1 MLVLEARERPG
12 GRVEAARVDGG
23 RVVQAG
29 GEVFGHEHWA
39 YRELVEELGLTIE
52 PSYVADP
59 GEMSWGLVEGV
70 FVGNEPPWMSER
82 ERADAK
88 RVEREFAQLAASV
101 DPDDPWSHPDA
112 DRLDNTSIGG
122 WLRDLGALPAVRRRH
137 ELASLSLSCDSPER
151 TSLLGELRKHAT
163 SAGESFY
170 DLAVWENLRVAEGS
184 AAVALRMADEL
195 GPRLRMKAVVRSI
208 DVSAGEVRVALED
221 GDVVSAEAVV
231 CAIPAAPLRDIKITG
246 LSDAR
251 LQSLR
256 AQRQALAAK
265 VVVAYETS
273 FWQEAGQNGLAET
286 SGCLAPPGRRARA
299 FYRCWFP
306 RSGSRR
312 SSRPRRMP
320 ASRPCSMV
328 WWRCTAS
335 APGSTGPCSS
345 GCGERTGSRA
355 ATSLA
360 GRRATSPASVRCTA
374 PTNLRST

>member
-1 MLVLEARERPG
+1 MIDVAVLGAGLGGLAAARDLARAGADVLVLEARERPG

-208 DVSAGEVRVALED
+208 DVSASEVRVALED

-286 SGCLAPPGRRARA
+286 EWL
-299 FYRCWFP
+299 F
-306 RSGSRR
+306 
-312 SSRPRRMP
+312 
-320 ASRPCSMV
+320 
-328 WWRCTAS
+328 
-335 APGSTGPCSS
+335 GST
-345 GCGERTGSRA
+345 
-355 ATSLA
+355 
-360 GRRATSPASVRCTA
+360 
-374 PTNLRST
+374 